1 LAALWFMA
9 GVCFTLTAIILLLPW
24 LRSIPGLSSLPALPW
39 QAGIA
44 AVATAGAVF
53 GLCEWLQPANPAVAP
68 QVLASSDGSVR
79 AVASAGATD
88 PWAGVSDALGRGA
101 GTISGTTSSA
111 ANGPAQ
117 GGATKAAASPMNR
130 AIASLQARLAK
141 GGGSADD
148 WELLAKSYEFLGRP
162 AEAGKARAHQL
173 PDLPADDA
181 ASSAVPVIG
190 PTAMPSAAATS
201 GTAAASSTAAASGAA
216 VSGEVA
222 LAPTLKAKA
231 TAGATLFIFAKSVD
245 SPGPPVAVFRTTV
258 GSWPVKFKLDDSES
272 MLPGRTLSN
281 ARRVTVEARIS
292 QSGQPM
298 AAAGDL
304 QGTTGVIETADRKP
318 LTVLIDQVVQ

>member
-1 LAALWFMA
+1 MA

-44 AVATAGAVF
+44 AVAIAGAVF
-53 GLCEWLQPANPAVAP
+53 GLCEWVQPANPAVAP
-68 QVLASSDGSVR
+68 QVLA
-79 AVASAGATD
+79 ASAAVTD
-88 PWAGVSDALGRGA
+88 PWAGISGALGRGA
-101 GTISGTTSSA
+101 GAMSSTTPPAPNGSA
-111 ANGPAQ
+111 QVGSA
-117 GGATKAAASPMNR
+117 KASASPMNA

-162 AEAGKARAHQL
+162 AEASKARAHQL
-173 PDLPADDA
+173 PELPADDA

-190 PTAMPSAAATS
+190 PTAMPRAAATS
-201 GTAAASSTAAASGAA
+201 GTAAASGTATASGTAAASGAA

-222 LAPTLKAKA
+222 LASTLRAKA

-258 GSWPVKFKLDDSES
+258 SSWPVKFKLDDSES

-292 QSGQPM
+292 QSGQPL
-298 AAAGDL
+298 AVAGDL
-304 QGTTGVIETADRKP
+304 QGTSGVIETADRKP

>member
-1 LAALWFMA
+1 LVALWFLA
-9 GVCFTLTAIILLLPW
+9 GVCFTLTSIILLLPW
-24 LRSIPGLSSLPALPW
+24 FRTIPGLGTLPALPW

-44 AVATAGAVF
+44 AVAMAGAVV
-53 GLCEWLQPANPAVAP
+53 GLCVWLQPDNPAAAP
-68 QVLASSDGSVR
+68 QVVA
-79 AVASAGATD
+79 ASAGTGKNVATGSAAD
-88 PWAGVSDALGRGA
+88 AWAGISNALGRGTA
-101 GTISGTTSSA
+101 AMNNTTPSA
-111 ANGPAQ
+111 PNGPAK
-117 GGATKAAASPMNR
+117 TAASPMSS

-162 AEAGKARAHQL
+162 TDAAKARAHQL
-173 PDLPADDA
+173 PPLPADDA
-181 ASSAVPVIG
+181 ASSAAPGTGPAMTPGPV
-190 PTAMPSAAATS
+190 TS
-201 GTAAASSTAAASGAA
+201 GSAVASGAT
-216 VSGEVA
+216 VTGEVA

-272 MLPGRTLSN
+272 MLPGRNLSS

-292 QSGQPM
+292 RSGQPL

-304 QGTTGVIETADRKP
+304 QGATGVIDTTDRKP
-318 LTVLIDQVVQ
+318 LTVLIDKVVQ